1 LEQRPMLIG
10 KSAIMILVAAAM
22 AAPCIA
28 NAGSTSSRCGL
39 LKIDAAKVSADNE
52 IIQAAGGMSDS
63 ESCASA
69 RDMVRINDDMISI
82 ITRDPAK
89 CGVPDDRLEAV
100 ETSRTRMAARAASCS
115 AKGGLASSQCASLK
129 PDWRAIHA
137 NVEIIHEEAGAR
149 FAYPGWCGNA
159 RNLIRAADHI
169 ISVVTHDP
177 AKCRWTSDNLDRIEA
192 WRAKIAPH
200 TEGCP

>member
-1 LEQRPMLIG
+1 MLIG
-10 KSAIMILVAAAM
+10 KFFATVLVVAAI
-22 AAPCIA
+22 AAPCVA
-28 NAGSTSSRCGL
+28 KAGSTSNRCGA
-39 LKIDAAKVSADNE
+39 LKVDADKTRSDNE
-52 IIQAAGGMSDS
+52 IIQEAVHGSSDPGW
-63 ESCASA
+63 CASA
-69 RDMVRINDDMISI
+69 RDMVRNNDDMISI
-82 ITRDPAK
+82 ITRDPEK
-89 CGVPDDRLEAV
+89 CGVTDDRLESLKASRAKMMAV
-100 ETSRTRMAARAASCS
+100 VASGSCN
-115 AKGGLASSQCASLK
+115 AKGGSASSQCASLK

-192 WRAKIAPH
+192 WRAKIVPH